1 MQRAGELTGE
11 SKPVS
16 IYCGKS
22 HMNGNFFRSSL
33 PPVMENTSFAMSV
46 VMYEVPEAILICPT
60 KDTTTGTA
68 AVTEV
73 IMWVNLTW
81 STVILQG
88 VFYIGFTGEVNGYV
102 MWTPTQ
108 AIL

>member
-1 MQRAGELTGE
+1 
-11 SKPVS
+11 
-16 IYCGKS
+16 
-22 HMNGNFFRSSL
+22 
-33 PPVMENTSFAMSV
+33 MENTSFAMSV
-46 VMYEVPEAILICPT
+46 VMYEVPKATIICPT

-68 AVTEV
+68 AAIEV

-88 VFYIGFTGEVNGYV
+88 VFYIGFTGEVNECM